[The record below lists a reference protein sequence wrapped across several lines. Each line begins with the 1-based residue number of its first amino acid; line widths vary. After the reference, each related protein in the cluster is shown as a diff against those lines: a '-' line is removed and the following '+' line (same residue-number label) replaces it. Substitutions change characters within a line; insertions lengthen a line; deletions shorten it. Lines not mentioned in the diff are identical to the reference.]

1 MQQDSVRAVP
11 GTAVNPQAE
20 ALWLLPSAGIVLL
33 VWIAASIAA
42 ELNGI
47 SALPLAACYA
57 VDAMRGMLM
66 TLVLVLGYEG
76 MHAAFRRDP
85 APAQRL
91 VAALSRNLRTPWLL
105 AAALGPLVLLPVL
118 CGAFGTLKVLLPHYL
133 PFAYDH
139 LFAELDRAL
148 FLGTDPWRV
157 SHAIFGGT
165 TATIMLDNIY
175 TAWLP
180 LLPLAI
186 GSFALVAPRP
196 ERARFILAMILTW
209 ALLGVAGAWAGS
221 SAGPI
226 FLDLLGHPDAARY
239 QILMR
244 DLAAADA
251 VDQPHGLTAL
261 RWRMVLWNAYVERNL
276 SFAMGIS
283 AMPSMHNAITM
294 LYALAAFRLNKW
306 LGIAAAAYAA
316 TIFIGSIHLAWHYA
330 VDGIVGGGAVIL
342 IWFGVDRYLKACGYD
357 RLVAAAA
364 PELSGPAA
372 PANEAAMRSI

>member
-1 MQQDSVRAVP
+1 MRGGAESAVP
-11 GTAVNPQAE
+11 GTAANPQAE
-20 ALWLLPSAGIVLL
+20 ALWLVPAAAIVLL

-47 SALPLAACYA
+47 SALPLAARYG
-57 VDAMRGMLM
+57 VVAMRGVLM
-66 TLVLVLGYEG
+66 TLVLVLGYELAR
-76 MHAAFRRDP
+76 AAWHREP

-91 VAALSRNLRTPWLL
+91 IGALSRTLRTPWLF
-105 AAALGPLVLLPVL
+105 AAAFGPLVLLPVL

-133 PFAYDH
+133 PFAHDH

-157 SHAIFGGT
+157 THAIFGGT
-165 TATIMLDNIY
+165 VATIVLDEIY
-175 TAWLP
+175 TAWLA
-180 LLPLAI
+180 LLPFAI
-186 GSFALVAPRP
+186 GGFALVAPRT
-196 ERARFILAMILTW
+196 ERARFILAMVLTW

-239 QILMR
+239 EGLMR
-244 DLAAADA
+244 GLAAADA
-251 VDQPHGLTAL
+251 ASPPHGLNAL
-261 RWRMVLWNAYVERNL
+261 RWRRVLWDAYVERNL
-276 SFAMGIS
+276 SFGMGIS

-306 LGIAAAAYAA
+306 LGIAAAAYAVV
-316 TIFIGSIHLAWHYA
+316 IFIGSVHLAWHYA
-330 VDGIVGGGAVIL
+330 IDGIAGGGAVVL

-357 RLVAAAA
+357 RLVAAA
-364 PELSGPAA
+364 PRLSRRADPATA
-372 PANEAAMRSI
+372 AAMR

>member
-1 MQQDSVRAVP
+1 MRRETASAMS
-11 GTAVNPQAE
+11 GTAANPQAE

-47 SALPLAACYA
+47 SALPLAARYA
-57 VDAMRGMLM
+57 VDGIRGVLM

-76 MHAAFRRDP
+76 VRAACRRDP

-91 VAALSRNLRTPWLL
+91 IAALSRNLRTPWLL
-105 AAALGPLVLLPVL
+105 AATVGPLVLLSVL

-133 PFAYDH
+133 PFAHDH
-139 LFAELDRAL
+139 LFAEIDRAL

-157 SHAIFGGT
+157 THAVFGGT
-165 TATIMLDNIY
+165 TATIVLDEIY
-175 TAWLP
+175 TGWLA

-186 GSFALVAPRP
+186 GGFALVAPRT

-209 ALLGVAGAWAGS
+209 ALLGVASAWAGS

-239 QILMR
+239 EGLMR
-244 DLAAADA
+244 NLAAADA
-251 VDQPHGLTAL
+251 ANQPLGLDAL
-261 RWRMVLWNAYVERNL
+261 RWRTVLWDAYVERNP
-276 SFAMGIS
+276 SFGMGIS

-294 LYALAAFRLNKW
+294 LYALAAFRLSKW
-306 LGIAAAAYAA
+306 LGIAAAVYAA
-316 TIFIGSIHLAWHYA
+316 VIFIGSIHLAWHYA
-330 VDGIVGGGAVIL
+330 LDGIVGGGAVIL
-342 IWFGVDRYLKACGYD
+342 IWFGVDRYLKAYGYD
-357 RLVAAAA
+357 RLVAAA
-364 PELSGPAA
+364 PGLNGPVA
-372 PANEAAMRSI
+372 PAVATAAH

>member
-1 MQQDSVRAVP
+1 MQRQPVSAVS
-11 GTAVNPQAE
+11 GTAANPQAE
-20 ALWLLPSAGIVLL
+20 ALWLLPSTGIVLL

-47 SALPLAACYA
+47 SALPLAARYA
-57 VDAMRGMLM
+57 VDGIRGVLM
-66 TLVLVLGYEG
+66 TVVLVLGYEG
-76 MHAAFRRDP
+76 VRAAFRRDT

-91 VAALSRNLRTPWLL
+91 MTALSRNLRTPWLL

-133 PFAYDH
+133 PFAHDH

-157 SHAIFGGT
+157 THAIFGGT
-165 TATIMLDNIY
+165 TATMVLDEIY
-175 TAWLP
+175 TAWLA

-186 GSFALVAPRP
+186 GGFALVAPRS
-196 ERARFILAMILTW
+196 ERARFIFAMILTW

-226 FLDLLGHPDAARY
+226 FLDLLGHPDAAHY
-239 QILMR
+239 QGLMR

-251 VDQPHGLTAL
+251 VDKPHGLNAL
-261 RWRMVLWNAYVERNL
+261 RWRTVLWNAYVERDL

-306 LGIAAAAYAA
+306 LGIAAAVYAVA
-316 TIFIGSIHLAWHYA
+316 IFIGSIHLGWHYA
-330 VDGIVGGGAVIL
+330 VDGIVASGAVIL
-342 IWFGVDRYLKACGYD
+342 IWLGVDRYLKACGYD
-357 RLVAAAA
+357 RLVAAA
-364 PELSGPAA
+364 PGLNGPAA
-372 PANEAAMRSI
+372 PANEAAMRSA